1 MTRAKTQLLWRSN
14 DSLYT
19 VVISRHALKKMS
31 RLAKEH
37 SPNEVG
43 TSLVGS
49 YSEDGYT
56 AFVLDIAPLP
66 SDSKSSPV
74 SFVRGIAGM
83 KEFFTSLTKRFRKT
97 RFYIGEW
104 HSHPF
109 AEPDSS
115 SQDKST
121 HEKIARDKSTGCS
134 EVVMIVLGGD
144 FNRNRHLS
152 VSVHSAKMG
161 LVELNSAHF

>member
-1 MTRAKTQLLWRSN
+1 MTRTKTQLLWRSS
-14 DSLYT
+14 DGLYT
-19 VVISRHALKKMS
+19 VVISRHALKRMS

-37 SPNEVG
+37 IPNEVG

-66 SDSKSSPV
+66 SDSKASPV
-74 SFVRGIAGM
+74 SFVRGVLGM
-83 KEFFTSLTKRFRKT
+83 KEFYKGLTKRFRKT

-121 HEKIARDKSTGCS
+121 HEEIARDKVTGCS

-144 FNRNRHLS
+144 FHKVRHLN
-152 VSVHSAKMG
+152 VSVYSSRMG
-161 LVELNSAHF
+161 LIELRSFAS